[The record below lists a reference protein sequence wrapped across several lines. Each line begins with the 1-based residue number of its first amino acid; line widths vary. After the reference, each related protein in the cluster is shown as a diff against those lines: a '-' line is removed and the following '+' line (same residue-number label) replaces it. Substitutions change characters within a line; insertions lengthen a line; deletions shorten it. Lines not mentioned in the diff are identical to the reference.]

1 LGDIASPGSAYF
13 TLDCNK
19 SRKDQKLLLKAA
31 NFGVCQSPRC
41 KAWEEEEWMDNF
53 HHHCF
58 EVSKEYRNMSIN
70 NTFAWTME
78 ESQLVLETEDVDNL
92 RLLYYVTEQQC
103 KY

>member
-1 LGDIASPGSAYF
+1 
-13 TLDCNK
+13 
-19 SRKDQKLLLKAA
+19 
-31 NFGVCQSPRC
+31 
-41 KAWEEEEWMDNF
+41 
-53 HHHCF
+53 
-58 EVSKEYRNMSIN
+58 MSIN

>member
-1 LGDIASPGSAYF
+1 
-13 TLDCNK
+13 
-19 SRKDQKLLLKAA
+19 
-31 NFGVCQSPRC
+31 
-41 KAWEEEEWMDNF
+41 MDNF